1 MVDFNIYV
9 LLQLTHIIYAPTPY
23 WIIGTQGAPMIL
35 LHGGG
40 GSIEVWVYTVR
51 ELAQHYRVFAFD
63 MVGTGLSDKPVVP
76 YSLDYQLQFVS
87 KFLDI
92 LDIQQASFI
101 GHSMGGS
108 IALKLA
114 LESPER
120 VQKLGLISSFGLGRE
135 IDIYDR
141 LLAAFPAIANL
152 IPPSRSGVRWVL
164 NSCVHNPKSVPE
176 EWVEIGFQRFNL
188 PGQREALMSLLTTN
202 LDFWGVRRE
211 VFSPIVQQ
219 LEHIK
224 VPTLVIWGKQ
234 DSIIPVAHAYV
245 ASQKI
250 PNASLHIFERCGHW
264 PQVEYPKE
272 FNHLVSEFLA

>member
-1 MVDFNIYV
+1 MNTT
-9 LLQLTHIIYAPTPY
+9 QLIQDQYIKVGSINTRY
-23 WIIGTQGAPMIL
+23 WRVGTQGAPVIL

-40 GSIEVWVYTVR
+40 GSIEVWVYTIH
-51 ELAQHYRVFAFD
+51 ELAQNHRVFAFD
-63 MVGTGLSDKPVVP
+63 MVGTGLSDKPVAS
-76 YSLDYQLQFVS
+76 YSLDYQLQFLNR
-87 KFLDI
+87 FLDT

-120 VQKLGLISSFGLGRE
+120 VQRLGLISSFGLGQE

-141 LLAAFPAIANL
+141 LLAAFPAITNL
-152 IPPSRSGVRWVL
+152 ILPSRSVVRWVL

-176 EWVEIGFQRFNL
+176 EWVELDFQRFNL

-202 LDFWGVRRE
+202 LDVWGVRRE

-224 VPTLVIWGKQ
+224 VSTLVIWGKQ

-250 PNASLHIFERCGHW
+250 SNSSLHIFERCGHW
-264 PQVEYPKE
+264 AQVEYPKE